1 MAIYHLEAKVVSRGT
16 GRSAVAAAAY
26 MSCSQILNDY
36 DGVRH
41 DYTRKQGLVWQQIFL
56 PEHAPAEW
64 QDRSVLWNAVEEN
77 EKTKDSRLAREF
89 VVALPIELDKEQR
102 ISLLTDFIREQL
114 VSDGMCADV
123 CIHDT
128 DGHNPHAHIMLTV
141 RPLDE
146 QGKWQYKTEK
156 EYLCIRNGEERGF
169 TSAVFK
175 ATQADGWEK
184 QYHYKV
190 GKKKVYM
197 PLSEAEQNG
206 YERASKYPKSTKYG
220 RQNPIS
226 ARWNSDEQLVLWRE
240 AWADTVNRSLER
252 SGMEERIDHR
262 SHAARGLGE
271 QPTVHEG
278 VIAQAL
284 ERKGII
290 SDRCELNRQIK
301 ADNAL
306 LRELKAQVGKLL
318 QSVKNTIPALA
329 ETMESLREKM
339 IIFRY
344 QVRHILSGKD
354 HIEKNLKILQ
364 PELTRYIRIA
374 EQIKEKS
381 KQRKTLLAEKQATP
395 LIQIPKHRELS
406 RRITELTEELE
417 ELRSEKALLLQ
428 SLQYAEDTSVDV
440 IRKDI
445 ATMETGLKRLEQ
457 QEQKYTA
464 ELESALK
471 EYAELQEQAAEFDS
485 GELMSERLAI
495 RPDKERSAVSRVQ
508 SAYGDRYQPF
518 MMYDSKRDVSELLDE
533 ETEPRSIRERLRQKQ
548 HQQTQTQR
556 QKKPKH
562 HDQER

>member
-1 MAIYHLEAKVVSRGT
+1 MAIYHLEAKVVSRGI

-36 DGVRH
+36 DGVQH
-41 DYTRKQGLVWQQIFL
+41 DYTRKQGLVWQQVFL
-56 PEHAPAEW
+56 PEHAPQEW
-64 QDRSVLWNAVEEN
+64 QDRGVLWNAVEEN

-89 VVALPIELDKEQR
+89 VVALPIELKQSEWQE
-102 ISLLTDFIREQL
+102 LLTEFVQKQF

-156 EYLCIRNGEERGF
+156 EYLCVRNGEERGF
-169 TSAVFK
+169 TSAEFK
-175 ATQADGWEK
+175 TAQADGWEK
-184 QYHYKV
+184 QYQYKV

-197 PLSEAEQNG
+197 PTSEAEQHG
-206 YERASKYPKSTKYG
+206 YERVSKYPKSTKYG

-226 ARWNSDEQLVLWRE
+226 ARWNSDEQLVLWRK
-240 AWADTVNRSLER
+240 AWADTVNRSLGR

-262 SHAARGLGE
+262 SHAARGLDE

-284 ERKGII
+284 ERKGVI

-306 LRELKAQVGKLL
+306 LRELKAQMGKLL
-318 QSVKNTIPALA
+318 QAVKNTIPALA
-329 ETMESLREKM
+329 EAMESLREKM
-339 IIFRY
+339 IVFRY
-344 QVRHILSGKD
+344 QVRHILSGKE

-381 KQRKTLLAEKQATP
+381 KERKTLLAEKKATP
-395 LIQIPKHRELS
+395 IIQIPKHRELS
-406 RRITELTEELE
+406 RRIAELTEELE

-428 SLQYAEDTSVDV
+428 SLQYDENTDVDV

-445 ATMETGLKRLEQ
+445 ATMEAGLKRLEQ

-464 ELESALK
+464 ELENALK

-485 GELMSERLAI
+485 DELMDERLAI
-495 RPDKERSAVSRVQ
+495 RPGKERSAVARVQ
-508 SAYGDRYQPF
+508 SAYGDRYQPL
-518 MMYDSKRDVSELLDE
+518 MMYDSKRDVSEMLNE
-533 ETEPRSIRERLRQKQ
+533 ETETRSIREHLRQKPQ
-548 HQQTQTQR
+548 VTTQR
-556 QKKPKH
+556 QKKSKH
-562 HDQER
+562 YEQER

>member
-41 DYTRKQGLVWQQIFL
+41 DYTRKQGLVWQQVFL
-56 PEHAPAEW
+56 PEHAPQEW
-64 QDRSVLWNAVEEN
+64 QDRGVLWNAVEEN

-89 VVALPIELDKEQR
+89 VVALPIELKQSEWQE
-102 ISLLTDFIREQL
+102 LLTEFIQDQF
-114 VSDGMCADV
+114 VADGMCADV

-156 EYLCIRNGEERGF
+156 EYLCVRNGEERGF
-169 TSAVFK
+169 TSAEFK
-175 ATQADGWEK
+175 TAQADGWEK
-184 QYHYKV
+184 QYQYKV

-197 PLSEAEQNG
+197 SSSAAEAQG
-206 YERASKYPKSTKYG
+206 YERVSKYPKSTKYG

-240 AWADTVNRSLER
+240 AWTDTVNRSLER

-262 SHAARGLGE
+262 SHAARGLDE

-284 ERKGII
+284 ERKGIV

-306 LRELKAQVGKLL
+306 LRELKAQVNKLL
-318 QSVKNTIPALA
+318 QAIKNTIPALA
-329 ETMESLREKM
+329 EAIESLREKM
-339 IIFRY
+339 IVFRY
-344 QVRHILSGKD
+344 QVRHILSGKE

-381 KQRKTLLAEKQATP
+381 NERKTLLAEKKAAP
-395 LIQIPKHRELS
+395 IIQILKHRELS
-406 RRITELTEELE
+406 RRIAELTEDLE
-417 ELRSEKALLLQ
+417 ELRSEKALILQ
-428 SLQYAEDTSVDV
+428 SLQYTEDTGVDV

-445 ATMETGLKRLEQ
+445 STMEAGLKRLDQ

-464 ELESALK
+464 ELDNALK
-471 EYAELQEQAAEFDS
+471 EYAELKEQAAEFDAD
-485 GELMSERLAI
+485 ELMSERLDI
-495 RPDKERSAVSRVQ
+495 RPDKERSAASRVQ
-508 SAYGDRYQPF
+508 SAYGDRYQPL
-518 MMYDSKRDVSELLDE
+518 MMYDAKRDVSQMMGE
-533 ETEPRSIRERLRQKQ
+533 EMEARSIRERLHRKQQPKTQQQKN
-548 HQQTQTQR
+548 
-556 QKKPKH
+556 PKH
-562 HDQER
+562 HEQKR